1 MKVYHIPGKPSCPL
15 RVQTSDDLVAA
26 AIQVR
31 DPEGCPFYWLAIT
44 PELAR
49 LLIEEHGMKVVYELP
64 DTPAD
69 QVRQ

>member
-1 MKVYHIPGKPSCPL
+1 MKVYHIPGKSTCPL

-31 DPEGCPFYWLAIT
+31 DPDGAPFYWLIIS
-44 PELAR
+44 PQLAR
-49 LLIEEHGMKVVYELP
+49 LLIEEHGMKVAFELP

-69 QVRQ
+69 QLI